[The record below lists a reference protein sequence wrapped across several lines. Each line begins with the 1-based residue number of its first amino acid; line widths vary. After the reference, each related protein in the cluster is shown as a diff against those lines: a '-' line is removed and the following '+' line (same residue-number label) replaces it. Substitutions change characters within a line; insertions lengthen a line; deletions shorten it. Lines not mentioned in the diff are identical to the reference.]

1 MTMTEKT
8 RRLPIAVG
16 MLILVV
22 GLSSVLFGVRNKA
35 DNPQPIPQQLADKG
49 EDTQWAQCESYC
61 DPYKPGTSIA
71 EVRWKVSDQSLGITE
86 LKNRTAQEV
95 IEVSVYKDGF
105 ERGLYANV
113 SPAEGRHEFSLL
125 SNQPARRQ
133 LPGLNRLVLVGL
145 TTSQSETKGFRML
158 ASDPAGGEGQW
169 AVAKVEGLEPGL
181 LYFWRVQTKNASLS
195 PTGARVVSCQAAT
208 CPVDSMRRPVSRP
221 PRRTR

>member
-1 MTMTEKT
+1 
-8 RRLPIAVG
+8 
-16 MLILVV
+16 MLVI
-22 GLSSVLFGVRNKA
+22 GLSSILFGARNKA
-35 DNPQPIPQQLADKG
+35 GKPIRQPIPQQLADQG

-71 EVRWKVSDQSLGITE
+71 EVRWKVSDEILGLTE

-95 IEVSVYKDGF
+95 VEVSVYKDGF
-105 ERGLYANV
+105 ERGLYASI
-113 SPAEGRHEFSLL
+113 SPTEGRHEFSLVN
-125 SNQPARRQ
+125 NQPARRQ

-145 TTSQSETKGFRML
+145 TTSRSPTKGFRML

-195 PTGARVVSCQAAT
+195 ATGARVVSCQAAT
-208 CPVDSMRRPVSRP
+208 CPVDSMRRPV
-221 PRRTR
+221 PRRPRQTR